1 MTIKKNFINLL
12 VCPKTGSKLTLD
24 NNYLIN
30 ERGDNYP
37 IVESIPVLLTEKTTT
52 LWVANASYAAARNN
66 KNDKYYINTLG
77 ITKSEIK
84 ELQGKIKNLKNFKG
98 VDPVISYLQLAT
110 SGYMYSH
117 LVGTNLSVVPIPKI
131 DLPNAKKNEILLDIG
146 CNWGRWSIAAAKLGY
161 RVIGIDPSLG
171 AVLAAKRLAEKFEVD
186 HLTQFIVGDA
196 MNLPLKDESIDIF
209 FSYSVF
215 QHFSKND
222 FEISLKEAYRVSK
235 QKAYLF
241 IQMAN
246 ILGIRSLY
254 WIIRRKFRK
263 ARDFEVRF
271 YWPFELKKIVSKIFG
286 TTGLSVDSILGLGIQ
301 PNDYN
306 LMTIEKKFII
316 ILSKIHKKLSNKIKF
331 LTYFAD
337 SIYVRSYKK

>member
-1 MTIKKNFINLL
+1 M
-12 VCPKTGSKLTLD
+12 
-24 NNYLIN
+24 
-30 ERGDNYP
+30 
-37 IVESIPVLLTEKTTT
+37 
-52 LWVANASYAAARNN
+52 
-66 KNDKYYINTLG
+66 
-77 ITKSEIK
+77 
-84 ELQGKIKNLKNFKG
+84 
-98 VDPVISYLQLAT
+98 
-110 SGYMYSH
+110 
-117 LVGTNLSVVPIPKI
+117 
-131 DLPNAKKNEILLDIG
+131 PNAKKNEILLDIG